1 MLSIIICALLLCTA
15 IMVITQGRD
24 ILTMD
29 DNKNMNVRMFFY
41 LCLFAMVNNICHS
54 GMMVMEQDLAYECL
68 AAIAWCTNIAFMGVT
83 VYLLAYLLDTEEK
96 RTQIYTSIILYLG
109 IIFYIVDIMLKGGM
123 RHVERLYGGQKYE
136 SVFAL
141 TVMTVLCLLY
151 VYFIVAMVYSYRNR
165 RSRRRERVIFQYI
178 MVVCTVTILSRLIE
192 VVLHLLGY
200 GALPI
205 NSLSM
210 VVTAWCLKKAYICHE
225 MLEIRRED
233 YEEALEANSHEPV
246 VICDDEGKVVF
257 INKCAV
263 ISVVDEKESVI
274 GKKLIDLF
282 EFKESEKEVFFAPH
296 TGVFTVSGTYRATG
310 RRCNLTI
317 QNVYDTYGE
326 IFTNIITIYRIENIN
341 PLGNQVTAAVKE
353 GQTVQSI
360 PEVVDVTRGA
370 NILIVDDS
378 PSALASLEEAM
389 KVYEMNV
396 EKAYSGEDAIAL
408 LESGRRYDMIFIDH
422 MMPEIDGIG
431 TTKHI
436 RSMEGEYYVK
446 VPIVFCTVTSIEENL
461 SEFLKVRFNDF
472 LHKPIEAKQ
481 LSDILARWLWN
492 RATDSAER
500 AEAEEEKIL
509 KVALIA
515 GIQQIDEKVASKY
528 IGDNEKMYIALLQ
541 NFQNDMKEMIQD
553 LEACYEHFDRMRFRI
568 FTHAMGSACKGIGA
582 VKLSERAL
590 ALEQACMSEDSQYIM
605 TNMPEYL
612 KDFRTL
618 VSEIEEHLKHYQ
630 EEL

>member
-1 MLSIIICALLLCTA
+1 
-15 IMVITQGRD
+15 
-24 ILTMD
+24 
-29 DNKNMNVRMFFY
+29 
-41 LCLFAMVNNICHS
+41 
-54 GMMVMEQDLAYECL
+54 
-68 AAIAWCTNIAFMGVT
+68 
-83 VYLLAYLLDTEEK
+83 
-96 RTQIYTSIILYLG
+96 
-109 IIFYIVDIMLKGGM
+109 
-123 RHVERLYGGQKYE
+123 
-136 SVFAL
+136 
-141 TVMTVLCLLY
+141 
-151 VYFIVAMVYSYRNR
+151 
-165 RSRRRERVIFQYI
+165 
-178 MVVCTVTILSRLIE
+178 
-192 VVLHLLGY
+192 
-200 GALPI
+200 
-205 NSLSM
+205 
-210 VVTAWCLKKAYICHE
+210 
-225 MLEIRRED
+225 
-233 YEEALEANSHEPV
+233 
-246 VICDDEGKVVF
+246 
-257 INKCAV
+257 
-263 ISVVDEKESVI
+263 
-274 GKKLIDLF
+274 
-282 EFKESEKEVFFAPH
+282 
-296 TGVFTVSGTYRATG
+296 
-310 RRCNLTI
+310 
-317 QNVYDTYGE
+317 
-326 IFTNIITIYRIENIN
+326 
-341 PLGNQVTAAVKE
+341 
-353 GQTVQSI
+353 
-360 PEVVDVTRGA
+360 
-370 NILIVDDS
+370 
-378 PSALASLEEAM
+378 M

-481 LSDILARWLWN
+481 LGDILARWLWN